1 MSTPSIQLEREAT
14 EAAGTAGPEAGV
26 SPEFDRAVAAISLPD
41 AERGFL
47 ESRWLGQVN
56 WMEAAAGRTRRPYYV
71 LRLTTVVGAVII
83 PALVGLQVSGGFDT
97 ALKWTTFGLSLL
109 VATSAAV
116 EEFFRFGERWRHYRD
131 TAEQLKR
138 EGWLFLQLSGRYR
151 RYGRHTPAYPLFA
164 TRVETIL
171 QAEVKGY
178 FEDVVAQPEHEEKE
192 ED

>member
-1 MSTPSIQLEREAT
+1 MSTPSIQLEHEAT
-14 EAAGTAGPEAGV
+14 GAARAAGPEAGV
-26 SPEFDRAVAAISLPD
+26 SSEFDRAVAAISLPD

-56 WMEAAAGRTRRPYYV
+56 WMEAAAGRTRRPYYI
-71 LRLTTVVGAVII
+71 LRLTTVVGAVVI

-151 RYGRHTPAYPLFA
+151 RYRRHAAAYPVFA
-164 TRVETIL
+164 TRVEAIL